1 MLSLFKNIPNTF
13 FFFCIFDF
21 SRAAPAA
28 YGNSQA
34 RGLIGAVAT
43 GLHYS
48 QSNTRSEPYL
58 QPIPQLTETLDP
70 YLVEPGQ
77 ESNPQPH
84 GC

>member
-1 MLSLFKNIPNTF
+1 MIVSYLFFLF
-13 FFFCIFDF
+13 FFVFLPFLGLL
-21 SRAAPAA
+21 PMA
-28 YGNSQA
+28 YGGFQA

-70 YLVEPGQ
+70 YLAEPGQ
-77 ESNPQPH
+77 GSNPQPH